1 MRSEEVTEA
10 IEKWG
15 QWAAE
20 NNGNYDIALFKI
32 WIKFEKYLGDVF
44 YNYAIGN
51 PSENNYFPELKLKF
65 IDEKQFFAFMVEGNK
80 KYIDYLKKIERLS
93 DHIFVK
99 NPFDPILTD
108 FERKQKFEQMKAI
121 RNYIAHESV
130 ESREKFIALCLA
142 GRKDKFVE
150 PNEFLKTKPKGNS
163 DSYYTIYINT
173 IIDILELI
181 NVEVDEQDKKK

>member
-1 MRSEEVTEA
+1 MSSEEVTEA

-15 QWAAE
+15 QWATE

-51 PSENNYFPELKLKF
+51 PSENNYYPELKLKF
-65 IDEKQFFAFMVEGNK
+65 INGEQFSAFMADGNK

-93 DHIFVK
+93 AHIFVK
-99 NPFDPILTD
+99 NPFEVILTD
-108 FERKQKFEQMKAI
+108 CERKKNFEQMKAI

-130 ESREKFIALCLA
+130 ESKRKFIDQCFS
-142 GRKDKFVE
+142 GREDKFLE

-173 IIDILELI
+173 IIDVLKLI
-181 NVEVDEQDKKK
+181 NVEVDE